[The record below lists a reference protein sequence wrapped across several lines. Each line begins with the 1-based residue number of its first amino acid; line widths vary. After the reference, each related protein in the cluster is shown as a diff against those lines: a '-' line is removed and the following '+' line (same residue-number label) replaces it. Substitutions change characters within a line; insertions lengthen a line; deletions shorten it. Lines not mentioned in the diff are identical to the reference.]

1 MACKTSPQRTPSYLL
16 ADLLYCLHGKE
27 FIMSWTIVLDA
38 DKIICECTM
47 QIRAWSIW
55 ETWFSMARAT
65 WAQLV
70 TSRPLYRFVGT
81 KDLHMYKCKIR
92 FEEFP
97 ITILTA
103 KRPNFSNII
112 TKPKLTPCCVELV
125 VSQGY
130 WVAVTSFQTA
140 PLQFECVFSVRCI
153 WKLVSKAWNCKYV
166 RNVNV

>member
-1 MACKTSPQRTPSYLL
+1 MACKTSPQRTHRTFWHIW
-16 ADLLYCLHGKE
+16 LYCLHSKE

-47 QIRAWSIW
+47 QIGAWSIW

-103 KRPNFSNII
+103 KRPNFSSII
-112 TKPKLTPCCVELV
+112 TKPKLTPCCVELL
-125 VSQGY
+125 VSWGY
-130 WVAVTSFQTA
+130 RVAATSFQTA
-140 PLQFECVFSVRCI
+140 PLQFECVFCLLHLEVGL
-153 WKLVSKAWNCKYV
+153 KGWNCKYV